1 MIGMLVRNQ
10 DGVKPLGLDICSF
23 HSPQEFLAI
32 DSSIHQEAGALRLEQ
47 RCVARAAGR
56 QDRNAKRDA
65 EPRSLDLR
73 QARED
78 NRKMPRVRQSCSW
91 WQ

>member
-1 MIGMLVRNQ
+1 MIGMFVRNQ
-10 DGVKPLGLDICSF
+10 DGVKPLGLDVRCF

-32 DSSIHQEAGALRLEQ
+32 DSSVHKEAGALRLEQ

-65 EPRSLDLR
+65 EPRNLDLR
-73 QARED
+73 QAR
-78 NRKMPRVRQSCSW
+78 RG
-91 WQ
+91 